1 MKRTC
6 RYLPLLVLS
15 LACIPYA
22 GAQSSVDFQLG
33 FGTAH
38 DKSTGAGIESDLNS
52 PNAFGVCAISSSP
65 TCKQTPSLSG
75 FFLGFG
81 ADIMLSKH
89 FGVGGEASV
98 TPVKR
103 DYGPLQFRQTF
114 YDFNAILA
122 PVNEK
127 KVAVQLQGGIG
138 GAKTGFSFTSSGCVG
153 TAVCSTSSQ
162 PVGSSNHFQ
171 IHAGV
176 GIQVYINEHVFIRPQ
191 FDLHYVP
198 SFTDQFGSNVSPGA
212 MVYIGYTIGDR

>member
-1 MKRTC
+1 MKRTS
-6 RYLPLLVLS
+6 RYLSLLFLF
-15 LACIPYA
+15 LATIPFA
-22 GAQSSVDFQLG
+22 AAQSAVDFQLG
-33 FGTAH
+33 FGTVH
-38 DKSTGAGIESDLNS
+38 DKSTGAGIENQNS
-52 PNAFGVCAISSSP
+52 PNAFGTCLVVSTDP
-65 TCKQTPSLSG
+65 TCQQTPSLSG

-103 DYGPLQFRQTF
+103 DYGPLSFRQTF

-127 KVAVQLQGGIG
+127 KVVVQLQGGIG

-176 GIQVYINEHVFIRPQ
+176 GVQIYLNEHVFIRPQ

-198 SFTDQFGSNVSPGA
+198 SFTDQFGSNVAPGA
-212 MVYIGYTIGDR
+212 MIWIGYTIGDR